1 MFHLFK
7 YFGKLLNKIV
17 FSIAFIFKQPI
28 NPIGV
33 RIIQLTICSFGKVE
47 ESLINHVKKEMK
59 KRLNIPVLFGF
70 EIRPPESSF
79 NRYRNQ
85 YDASIILSHLEKN
98 FDDKVLVI
106 TDKDIYA
113 SGLNYVFGL
122 AKTKSKAAIVST
134 FRLIPQNN
142 DKELLKERLLKECLH
157 EFGHVLG
164 LQHCKEKGCVM
175 NPSNNIRDIDNK
187 STEFCHMCQIALMR

>member
-1 MFHLFK
+1 MKF
-7 YFGKLLNKIV
+7 
-17 FSIAFIFKQPI
+17 
-28 NPIGV
+28 
-33 RIIQLTICSFGKVE
+33 IQLTICFFGKVD

-59 KRLNIPVLFGF
+59 KRLNIPVLLGT

-85 YDASIILSHLEKN
+85 YDANIILNHLEKN
-98 FDDKVLVI
+98 FDDKVLAI
-106 TDKDIYA
+106 TDRDIYA

-122 AKTKSKAAIVST
+122 SKTKSKAAIVST
-134 FRLIPQNN
+134 FRLAQTN

-175 NPSNNIRDIDNK
+175 NPSNNLRDIDNK
-187 STEFCHMCQIALMR
+187 STEFCHMCQIALMK